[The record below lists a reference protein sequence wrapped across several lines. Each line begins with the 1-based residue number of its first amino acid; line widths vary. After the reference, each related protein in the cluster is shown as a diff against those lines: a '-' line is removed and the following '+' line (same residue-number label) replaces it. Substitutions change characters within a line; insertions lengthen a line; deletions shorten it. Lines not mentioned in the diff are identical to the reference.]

1 MKPNQPANNA
11 TAEKQSKI
19 TSEKQME
26 HQPVVDDVN
35 HVASG
40 KLKGKIA
47 LITGGGSG
55 IGKAVAILFA
65 KEGAKVAI
73 NYYKGEEDAQETK
86 AIIEKY
92 GGEATLFQGDISQ
105 EAFCRQLVE
114 AAVKQFGRID
124 ILVNNAGTQHHTES
138 IEDIKTENLIQT
150 FTVNVFAMIWITQAA
165 VPYMPKGSAIINTT
179 SVTAYQGHGQLLDYS
194 ATKGAIVA
202 FTRSLSS
209 SLVEKEIRV
218 NGVAPGPIWTPLA
231 MSSFDKESN
240 KHHGE
245 DTPLQRAGEPVEVAP
260 SYLFLASKDA
270 SYMTGQVLHPN
281 GGSIVNG

>member
-1 MKPNQPANNA
+1 MKPHQHTDTAPAKK
-11 TAEKQSKI
+11 ESKI

-26 HQPVVDDVN
+26 HKPVVDDVN
-35 HVASG
+35 HVPGG
-40 KLKGKIA
+40 KLKDKVA

-73 NYYKGEEDAQETK
+73 NYLSGEEDANDTK
-86 AIIEKY
+86 AMIEKY
-92 GGEATLFQGDISQ
+92 GGEALLIQGDISQ

-114 AAVKQFGRID
+114 TTVKQYGRID
-124 ILVNNAGTQHHTES
+124 ILVNNAGTQHHTEG
-138 IEDIKTENLIQT
+138 IEDIKTENLIKT
-150 FTVNVFAMIWITQAA
+150 FQVNVFAMIWITQAA
-165 VPYMPKGSAIINTT
+165 LPHMAKGSAIINTT

-202 FTRSLSS
+202 FTRSLSA
-209 SLVEKEIRV
+209 SLAHKDIRV

-245 DTPLQRAGEPVEVAP
+245 DTPLHRAGEPVEVAP

-281 GGSIVNG
+281 GGSIING